1 MSKKLSY
8 DRVFMQNAMKTLAT
22 NIHFASVDNPVKVLA
37 ITSSVPNEGKST
49 ISIELSRALASG
61 GKRVL
66 LIDGDM
72 RRRSLA
78 GMLEAHS
85 SHGIYAVLSGEVDH
99 ADAVME
105 TGQENMFF
113 LDCEPG
119 IPNPVDII
127 SSRRFRALIDDLRRS
142 FDYVIFDTPPL
153 STFVDASIFAS
164 LSDGT
169 ILVIRQNYVKRD
181 DLAAAYQQLEKAKAN
196 VIGAAMSFCDVNRT
210 DYYYRYYAHG
220 GGRGSEERGEAPVAR
235 TATRRSWRNWL
246 RRLAR
251 NAENDPPI
259 LSECSIEEEAPSDP
273 SDTA

>member
-1 MSKKLSY
+1 MSKRPSY
-8 DRVFMQNAMKTLAT
+8 DRVYMQNAMKTLAT

-61 GKRVL
+61 GKKVL
-66 LIDGDM
+66 LVDGDM
-72 RRRSLA
+72 RRRTLA
-78 GMLEAHS
+78 GKLEAHS
-85 SHGIYAVLSGEVDH
+85 RHGIYAVLSGEVDYV
-99 ADAVME
+99 DAVLE
-105 TGQENMFF
+105 TAQENMFF
-113 LDCEPG
+113 LDCEPR

-127 SSRRFRALIDDLRRS
+127 TSRRFRALIDHLRCN
-142 FDYVIFDTPPL
+142 FDYVIIDTPPL
-153 STFVDASIFAS
+153 STFVDASVFAS

-220 GGRGSEERGEAPVAR
+220 NGRGSAERGAVPLAR
-235 TATRRSWRNWL
+235 TFTRRSWRNWF
-246 RRLAR
+246 RRSSR
-251 NAENDPPI
+251 NYENDPPI
-259 LSECSIEEEAPSDP
+259 LSECSIAEETPPDL